1 MFGLS
6 GIGLKIA
13 IMLALSG
20 AATGAWFYVQNLRG
34 ELALAAERQA
44 RLTDVV
50 DSQKQAMETIQ
61 RDLGRMQATQSELN
75 KKLVDAE
82 QGRRD
87 LENKFNQNSAGRPRD
102 FASLANKEPEKVEES
117 INRGTRDAHRC
128 NEIVSGSALT
138 ADEQAGK
145 VRNSMCPTLLPAF
158 TGPAVTE
165 KATPTAN
172 AAPAP
177 APVTPTAPRPAAA
190 SSTSKI
196 VIDPSKI
203 KRAPQ

>member
-13 IMLALSG
+13 IILALSG
-20 AATGAWFYVQNLRG
+20 AATGGWFYVQNLRG

-61 RDLGRMQATQSELN
+61 KDIGRMQEATSELN
-75 KKLVDAE
+75 KKLVEAE
-82 QGRRD
+82 QGRRE
-87 LENKFNQNSAGRPRD
+87 LENKFNQTSAGKPRD
-102 FASLANKEPEKVEES
+102 FAALANKEPEKIEES

-128 NEIVSGSALT
+128 NEIVSGSDLT

-145 VRNSMCPTLLPAF
+145 VRNTMCSNLLPAYK
-158 TGPAVTE
+158 GPPEVAAVPLPAASAPVAS
-165 KATPTAN
+165 KPATP
-172 AAPAP
+172 
-177 APVTPTAPRPAAA
+177 
-190 SSTSKI
+190 SKVVVDI
-196 VIDPSKI
+196 SKI
-203 KRAPQ
+203 KRAKQ